1 MSISKKIIQG
11 EINKLTPRAA
21 MGLPEHYQPPKVTH
35 SRASF
40 QDAIETEEVALL
52 EQLEDPAT
60 ALDARMSAALM
71 LALTGDSRI
80 RCFDPLMVTVPA
92 ASVRLGL
99 SQDRVDELFQKYETY
114 GVQRSWIEK
123 ECPQFDV
130 DLAAFRIGAFPV
142 TNQEYELFLRCSPER
157 AAIPTA
163 WPDGIVPKGLEN
175 HPVYTVTAEA
185 ADAYAAWLSQKT
197 GRKFRLPTEYEW
209 EYTAAGAAG
218 HDYPWGNTFD
228 ETACNT
234 LELGVLTTT
243 AVGIFPEG
251 RSWCGAYDMAG
262 NVEEYVQTS
271 YHSYPGGAIVHD
283 DLYDMLGAYR
293 IARGGA
299 FNRFQDLA
307 RCQRRHGPYPNSLYA
322 MGFRLAEE
330 IEG

>member
-1 MSISKKIIQG
+1 MSVANMIIEG

-21 MGLPEHYQPPKVTH
+21 MGLPEHYQPPKVSH
-35 SRASF
+35 SRAVILEAL
-40 QDAIETEEVALL
+40 QTEETSLL
-52 EQLEDPAT
+52 AQLEDPGI
-60 ALDARMSAALM
+60 ALDARMSAALV
-71 LALTGDSRI
+71 LSLIGDSRI
-80 RCFDPLMVTVPA
+80 RCFDPEMVTLPA
-92 ASVRLGL
+92 ATVTLGL
-99 SQDRVDELFQKYETY
+99 SQDRIDELFQKFETY

-123 ECPQFDV
+123 ECPQFSV
-130 DLAAFRIGAFPV
+130 DLSAFRIGAFPV
-142 TNQEYELFLRCSPER
+142 TNLEYEHFLRSCPKRS
-157 AAIPTA
+157 AIPTA
-163 WPDGIVPKGLEN
+163 WPDGLVPKGLEN
-175 HPVYTVTAEA
+175 HPVYTITAEA
-185 ADAYAAWLSQKT
+185 ADAYAKWLSHKT

-209 EYTAAGAAG
+209 EYAAAGVEG
-218 HDYPWGNTFD
+218 CDYPWGNVFD
-228 ETACNT
+228 ENACNT
-234 LELGVLTTT
+234 LELGILTTT

-262 NVEEYVQTS
+262 NVEEYVQTT
-271 YHSYPGGAIVHD
+271 YHPYPGGEIVHD